1 MVTAIEYLGR
11 HTGRRYRLAPTPFDA
26 GGGGAVSRVQGDD
39 TVVAKVFPT
48 PCGIDEPL
56 GRRLSAVRAMKLN
69 TPYLTRVDDLLV
81 DPADRDT
88 LVGFTM
94 ARVVGVTLFSVTNPD
109 ERKLLGLTLSP
120 LDRLRLA
127 REVARAFEA
136 IHGLHVRLA
145 DAHHRNVMV
154 RIDRRGR
161 VGTAV
166 LLEPDTWLFEW
177 RTNGRMERFT
187 SLARAD
193 FLPAEFQTADLS
205 VTPLTFESDRF
216 ALALLVSL
224 ALFDCTPFAFAGS
237 AQPVEK
243 RIAAGHEWVT
253 PSLPHGAT
261 APDRLPID
269 PAIVPA
275 GVLDLLRRGVSRT
288 PSARPPAGE
297 WVTALADW
305 HQQTL
310 DRSAVGRFLTALAA
324 LSRARTLGDLRRRV
338 MDATFAT
345 LRRFA
350 PALAAKSRGWWVT
363 LGVQVGAVAAGLAGL
378 AVWSWVPAAPSPV
391 SDPVAPATAPLP
403 TSRTPSTRPDWRVF
417 LKDEP
422 PSPSPPRPTSP
433 TRTRATGRPE
443 HPASAPE

>member
-1 MVTAIEYLGR
+1 MAPAAEFLGR
-11 HTGRRYRLAPTPFDA
+11 PSGRRYRLAPAPFDS

-48 PCGIDEPL
+48 PCRLDEPL
-56 GRRLSAVRAMKLN
+56 GRRLSAVRSMQLAS
-69 TPYLTRVDDLLV
+69 PYLACVGELLV
-81 DPADRDT
+81 EPTDPDT

-94 ARVVGVTLFSVTNPD
+94 NRVVGFTLYSVTNPD
-109 ERKLLGLTLSP
+109 ERKLLGIALSP

-127 REVARAFEA
+127 REVARAFAA
-136 IHGLHVRLA
+136 IHALHVRLA

-154 RIDRRGR
+154 RFDRRGR
-161 VGTAV
+161 VGTTV

-193 FLPAEFQTADLS
+193 FLPAEFQAADLS

-224 ALFDCTPFAFAGS
+224 ALFDCTPFTFAGS

-253 PSLPHGAT
+253 PNLPQGAT
-261 APDRLPID
+261 APDRLPTD
-269 PAIVPA
+269 PAGVPA

-288 PSARPPAGE
+288 PSARPSAGE
-297 WVTALADW
+297 WATALADW

-310 DRSAVGRFLTALAA
+310 DRSAAGRFLAALTAL
-324 LSRARTLGDLRRRV
+324 RQARTLADLRRRAV
-338 MDATFAT
+338 DATVAT

-350 PALAAKSRGWWVT
+350 PALAAKPGGWWVT
-363 LGVQVGAVAAGLAGL
+363 LGVKVGVVAAALAGL
-378 AVWSWVPAAPSPV
+378 AVWSWVPNARVPPPAADAVASP
-391 SDPVAPATAPLP
+391 AAPLP
-403 TSRTPSTRPDWRVF
+403 TPPTPPARPPWQAVLLDPN
-417 LKDEP
+417 DP
-422 PSPSPPRPTSP
+422 D
-433 TRTRATGRPE
+433 PE
-443 HPASAPE
+443 